1 MLWGNF
7 SNLVSTRCIVVELLP
22 TMLWL
27 REAEVYSDFGETT
40 RIHLYIISWNRW
52 LTLIIGT
59 SANCYNRQ
67 QSLWYNITGYVGADK
82 TNDCD
87 WFWLRLVP
95 LIHKQ
100 LSRTFPTNIT
110 SATNQRAPWSENK
123 LSHIIILL
131 TILSIINVLKTSFSK
146 SQRTSLWSDLSSAQA
161 RETISLKIFI
171 YFTIDGCSFIKLFCY
186 ECVRCEGCQ
195 CLRFACFWTC
205 TVVSSP
211 LIIVL
216 P

>member
-1 MLWGNF
+1 MNK
-7 SNLVSTRCIVVELLP
+7 LVSKFRVRRLP
-22 TMLWL
+22 CLTYPKSAPDYMSFGSFSSLFIAL
-27 REAEVYSDFGETT
+27 CSSSDVP
-40 RIHLYIISWNRW
+40 ISLTSEFLDLASC
-52 LTLIIGT
+52 LTLLMH
-59 SANCYNRQ
+59 SFA
-67 QSLWYNITGYVGADK
+67 SLID
-82 TNDCD
+82 
-87 WFWLRLVP
+87 
-95 LIHKQ
+95 KQ

-110 SATNQRAPWSENK
+110 SAINQRAPWSKNK

-131 TILSIINVLKTSFSK
+131 TILPITNVLKTSFSK

-211 LIIVL
+211 ATLQKR
-216 P
+216 